1 MSNFLVN
8 PYSYVVAETQ
18 YCQTVWDEAVPIGVW
33 YGGGSRTGVQFLTG
47 HTAIGESLTKA
58 TQHLKKTGSPTGT
71 MYVRIYNSSGTA
83 QFTFGSMDV
92 STLTGTTVSYQFE
105 NATGYTLQA
114 NDVLASEF
122 TGGDSSNYVR
132 TTKYNA
138 SGFTNENYVDYPSE
152 SFRFSSGKGNSY
164 CVTY

>member
-1 MSNFLVN
+1 MSEVIIN
-8 PYSYVVAETQ
+8 PYSFGSAETQ
-18 YCQTVWDEAVPIGVW
+18 YCQPYYDEAVPIGVW

-71 MYVRIYNSSGTA
+71 MYIRIYNSSGVA
-83 QFTFGSMDV
+83 QFTFGSKDV
-92 STLTGTTVSYQFE
+92 STLTTTTTSYQFE

-114 NDVLASEF
+114 NDVLASSF
-122 TGGDSSNYVR
+122 TGGNSSNYVR
-132 TTKYNA
+132 TTKQNA
-138 SGFTNENYVDYPSE
+138 TGYTNESYMDYPSE
-152 SFRFSSGKGNSY
+152 GVRYNATKCNSY